1 MRRLKGIRMTGIRT
15 AVIGATGVVGQQFA
29 VALSGHP
36 WFRLDGLVASE
47 RSAGK
52 PYGEALRDAGT
63 GASRWHVSEPP
74 PAEFL
79 SLPVVSADEFD
90 PSGYDLIFSA
100 VESDEAKVL
109 EPRYG
114 ALKPVVTTSSAF
126 RYFDDVPLIIPGVN
140 NEHAVLVREQQ
151 RQRGWKGFVVPLPN
165 CTTTGLAVTLKP
177 LLDRFGVRFVLMTSM
192 QAMSGAGR
200 SPGVIGLDILDNVI
214 PFIPKEEE
222 KVQRETQKIL
232 GTLGE
237 CGVAPAQF
245 AVSCTCT
252 RVNVLDGH
260 TESVFASLDADVT
273 EAEVAAAMRDYDG
286 GLCALGLPTAPPRFI
301 HVHDDPYRPQPRLD
315 RDMNN
320 GMTTVVGRLRK
331 DAALPNGMKYVLVSH
346 NTKMGAA
353 RGAVLTAELLVK
365 QGLIN

>member
-1 MRRLKGIRMTGIRT
+1 MEKIKVGIL
-15 AVIGATGVVGQQFA
+15 GATGAVGQRFA
-29 VALSGHP
+29 VLLADHP
-36 WFRLDGLVASE
+36 WFEVT
-47 RSAGK
+47 
-52 PYGEALRDAGT
+52 ALT
-63 GASRWHVSEPP
+63 GSDRTVGQTYAEGCRWV
-74 PAEFL
+74 
-79 SLPVVSADEFD
+79 LPVEMPDYVRNLAVLPTEPGMDAQI
-90 PSGYDLIFSA
+90 LFSA
-100 VESDEAKVL
+100 LPADNAREA
-109 EPRYG
+109 EPRLAEAGY
-114 ALKPVVTTSSAF
+114 AVFSNASSH
-126 RYFDDVPLIIPGVN
+126 RMWPDVPLLIPEVN
-140 NEHAVLVREQQ
+140 HEHIALVEVQ
-151 RQRGWKGFVVPLPN
+151 RKQRGWKGFVVPLPN